1 MQIIMIA
8 VDGSQESLEA
18 VRQGAALVQ
27 GGLRAEI
34 ALVQVQEAASF
45 LQLAT
50 QDSDAIAAAA
60 VEAGEHLMAPAASVL
75 DAAGVTYTTEVVLGE
90 PSTVLSDMAEQIN
103 AHLVIVGARGMGA
116 IESAL
121 VGSVSKALISH
132 CSKPVLVVKMPETL
146 AQED

>member
-18 VRQGAALVQ
+18 VRQGAVLVQ

-132 CSKPVLVVKMPETL
+132 CSKPVLVVKMPEAL

>member
-27 GGLRAEI
+27 SGLRAEI

-75 DAAGVTYTTEVVLGE
+75 DTAGVTYTTEVVLGE

-132 CSKPVLVVKMPETL
+132 CSKPVLVVKMPEAL

>member
-18 VRQGAALVQ
+18 VRQGAVLVQ

-116 IESAL
+116 IESAM

-132 CSKPVLVVKMPETL
+132 CSKPVLVVKMPEAL

>member
-1 MQIIMIA
+1 
-8 VDGSQESLEA
+8 
-18 VRQGAALVQ
+18 
-27 GGLRAEI
+27 
-34 ALVQVQEAASF
+34 F

-50 QDSDAIAAAA
+50 RDSDAIAAAA
-60 VEAGEHLMAPAASVL
+60 VEAGEHLMAPAASLL